1 MKIAEMIKN
10 AYIATYGF
18 EKWNGL
24 TADEKRNAIMFVA
37 KDMCINLGYEDIAC
51 QIDG

>member
-24 TADEKRNAIMFVA
+24 TAEEKRNAVMLVA
-37 KDMCINLGYEDIAC
+37 KDMCINLGYNEIAS
-51 QIDG
+51 QIEA